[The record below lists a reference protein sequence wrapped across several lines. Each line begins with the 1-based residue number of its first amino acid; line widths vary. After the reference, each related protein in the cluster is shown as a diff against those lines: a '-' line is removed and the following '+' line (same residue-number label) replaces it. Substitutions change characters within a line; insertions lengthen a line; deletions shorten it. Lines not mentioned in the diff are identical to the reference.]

1 MSFDSICRQF
11 NCQKCSSYEECGG
24 CLKNCGKP
32 FNGLCLAS
40 EIIKERGYEGY
51 QIFKSKIIDEI
62 NNLGIK
68 DLKVYDLNLLS
79 GSYVN
84 LEYELEN
91 GSKVK
96 LLKDNDVYLGQ
107 QIEREN
113 NERCYGVVVTFK
125 YLLVCEYGCKGR
137 NPEIILYRKL
147 NY

>member
-1 MSFDSICRQF
+1 MYFDSICGQF
-11 NCQKCSSYEECGG
+11 NCQKCSSYKQCGG
-24 CLKNCGKP
+24 CLKICGKP

-68 DLKVYDLNLLS
+68 DLKVEDLNLLS
-79 GSYVN
+79 SSYVN

-91 GSKVK
+91 GTKIK

-107 QIEREN
+107 
-113 NERCYGVVVTFK
+113 
-125 YLLVCEYGCKGR
+125 
-137 NPEIILYRKL
+137 
-147 NY
+147 

>member
-1 MSFDSICRQF
+1 M
-11 NCQKCSSYEECGG
+11 
-24 CLKNCGKP
+24 
-32 FNGLCLAS
+32 
-40 EIIKERGYEGY
+40 
-51 QIFKSKIIDEI
+51 
-62 NNLGIK
+62 GIK
-68 DLKVYDLNLLS
+68 DLKFEDLNLLS
-79 GSYVN
+79 SSYVN

-125 YLLVCEYGCKGR
+125 YLLVCEYGCNGR
-137 NPEIILYRKL
+137 DPEIILYKKL

>member
-11 NCQKCSSYEECGG
+11 NCQKCSFYEQCDG
-24 CLKNCGKP
+24 CFKNCGKP
-32 FNGLCLAS
+32 FNGFCLSS

-79 GSYVN
+79 GAYVN

-113 NERCYGVVVTFK
+113 NERCYVVVVTFK

-137 NPEIILYRKL
+137 DPEIILYRKL